1 MSERLV
7 ALVLG
12 KLERVRQNGQGW
24 MARCPA
30 HDDGTNSLKVDE
42 GDDGRALVH
51 CHAGCTQEAI
61 VKALGLTMADL
72 YARRNGGSPRPP
84 AITLAELGRIKRLPL
99 AWLEQ
104 TLGWYD
110 MPSGG
115 VGIPYRDETGKT
127 LYVKR
132 RTALKAKEGGYWPN
146 GARLMAYGLEGLH
159 TTEVLATL
167 LDLARRGIAILLLN
181 NVTKDG
187 ADFKWREEWADRVDI
202 MYEVR
207 DATAFTPSEKRAWWM
222 DLPASSEAAWAERAQ
237 RRRGAVCFRL
247 PFIPSKF
254 RLAMEPNPFCL
265 ELHLPPEGL
274 WTLKDVTE
282 ALIAG
287 GQEAVQAETQAKTAA
302 R

>member
-42 GDDGRALVH
+42 GDDGRAWVH

-84 AITLAELGRIKRLPL
+84 AITLAELGRIKRLPS

-146 GARLMAYGLEGLH
+146 GARLMAYGLEGLGAAREAGSLILVEGETDRATLRDHGFPVLGIPGADSLRVLQPEHLKGIH
-159 TTEVLATL
+159 TIHAWQEPDGGGATFVQSLAARLATL
-167 LDLARRGIAILLLN
+167 DYQGH
-181 NVTKDG
+181 TKIIRLEGVKDASELHIRDPEG
-187 ADFKWREEWADRVDI
+187 FKVAMQQAME
-202 MYEVR
+202 
-207 DATAFTPSEKRAWWM
+207 TAA
-222 DLPASSEAAWAERAQ
+222 DLPRSANGDDPHPAPE
-237 RRRGAVCFRL
+237 
-247 PFIPSKF
+247 
-254 RLAMEPNPFCL
+254 MNP
-265 ELHLPPEGL
+265 
-274 WTLKDVTE
+274 
-282 ALIAG
+282 
-287 GQEAVQAETQAKTAA
+287 
-302 R
+302 